1 MLLLAHISIIP
12 PSVAM
17 IGNVVVDDVLG
28 RTIMGSLLYQCLFAV
43 NSHSCFHSGWR
54 QEGERRKKEVKEF
67 SEREGEEKQRWPSR
81 LEGASERELHWDPES
96 QQTNLVRRKREET
109 GSKYAT
115 SLPTR
120 YAAGGGGRSD
130 PPESRGEPRS
140 TASPASVCS
149 LSALQV

>member
-81 LEGASERELHWDPES
+81 LEGASESFIGTLNLSR
-96 QQTNLVRRKREET
+96 QTWSGGSEKRPARST
-109 GSKYAT
+109 R
-115 SLPTR
+115 LPTR